1 MSLREWGNRLLGKR
15 PLETILTY
23 RAAFSRSEEGR
34 QVLAWLLENAGFMK
48 TIETDEQVQ
57 IHNYGIRLL
66 ENMGMTQGVN
76 YKRLVDMLLTL
87 TIPEESI
94 DSGGTNG

>member
-1 MSLREWGNRLLGKR
+1 
-15 PLETILTY
+15 
-23 RAAFSRSEEGR
+23 
-34 QVLAWLLENAGFMK
+34 MK

-94 DSGGTNG
+94 DSGGSNG